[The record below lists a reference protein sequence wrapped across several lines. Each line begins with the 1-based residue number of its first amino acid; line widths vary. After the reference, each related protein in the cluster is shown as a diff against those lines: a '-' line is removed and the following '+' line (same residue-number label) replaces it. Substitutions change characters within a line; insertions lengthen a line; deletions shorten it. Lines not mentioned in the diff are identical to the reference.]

1 MADFKILPNL
11 ETNYKKMR
19 FYTLTFISFCLIVCL
34 GALMY
39 SYMQVQESKRVIYVL
54 DKSGSM
60 MLATNQDAKMSRPIE
75 AREHVRR
82 FHDLLLTLTP
92 DDKAINNNLN
102 SAIAMADNSAYVYYS
117 DLAEKGYYQRI
128 VNGDMIQ
135 TIICDSIKVNMDSY
149 PYTWRYYGKQRITR
163 ASLLETRNFVSEG
176 GLVDVV
182 RSDNNPSGFMLTQF
196 RVLDNSKINSTERR
210 GFNRF

>member
-1 MADFKILPNL
+1 MEEFKVLPNL
-11 ETNYKKMR
+11 ELNYKKMR
-19 FYTLTFISFCLIVCL
+19 TYTLLFICLCCVVSI
-34 GALMY
+34 GAMVY
-39 SYMQVQESKRVIYVL
+39 SYLQVQEGKRYVYVL

-60 MLATNQDAKMSRPIE
+60 MLAIKQDAKVSRPIE

-92 DDKAINNNLN
+92 DDKAINDNLN

-117 DLAEKGYYQRI
+117 DLAERGYYQRI
-128 VNGDMIQ
+128 ISGDVIQ
-135 TIICDSIKVNMDSY
+135 TIICDSVTVNMDSY

-163 ASLLETRNFVSEG
+163 ASALVVRNFISEG

-182 RSDNNPSGFMLTQF
+182 RSDNNPSGFMITQF
-196 RVLDNSKINSTERR
+196 RVVNNSDIKNESRKMFGR
-210 GFNRF
+210 